1 LAHAELNRRRRSL
14 NRQWRSSVAGG
25 AMPARDVW
33 LESTMEELL
42 CRCWSSRVQ
51 PARLHYSTTRR
62 EEQLGRRS
70 GGGENQSCAATPL
83 LPLLRLVGRGS
94 KGGAA
99 VGRCPTEEVQGRGRS
114 PVEKEQGRG
123 PVPGGASSATIL
135 APWQIGL

>member
-1 LAHAELNRRRRSL
+1 VPVLELACATRK
-14 NRQWRSSVAGG
+14 VALLHDAKGG
-25 AMPARDVW
+25 AARAPIGRGR
-33 LESTMEELL
+33 ESE
-42 CRCWSSRVQ
+42 
-51 PARLHYSTTRR
+51 
-62 EEQLGRRS
+62 
-70 GGGENQSCAATPL
+70 CAATPL